1 MKYKIAIE
9 ETTFKK
15 KVSIIGAGFVGA
27 TTAYALM
34 MKGLARE
41 IVLVDANKKAADG
54 EILDLGHGLPSMG
67 AASIYHGDY
76 ADCRDS
82 DLIIISAGRGRKPNE
97 TRLDMAA
104 GNLGIVKE
112 VLEKLAPHYNK
123 GIIVLITNPV
133 DIITHKAI
141 EWTGLP
147 FGKVFGT
154 GCLLDSSRF
163 VRAIADHLGV
173 QTELVNGMVVG
184 EHGDSQVLLWS
195 KVTIAGVPVE
205 EYCRVHNIAFTGE
218 DKAAI
223 ASKVRTMGADIIATK
238 GKTHFG
244 IATCVASLADAILNG
259 RTTIATVCTRL
270 EGEYGVSGIT
280 LSVPTIVTNNG
291 VEKRLT
297 NGWDEGEI
305 QMFRESAEKLKTV
318 LETVNIP

>member
-1 MKYKIAIE
+1 
-9 ETTFKK
+9 
-15 KVSIIGAGFVGA
+15 
-27 TTAYALM
+27 M

-41 IVLVDANKKAADG
+41 IVLVDANKKSADG
-54 EILDLGHGLPSMG
+54 EILDLGHGIPSMG
-67 AASIYHGDY
+67 SANIYHGDY
-76 ADCRDS
+76 ADCKDS

-104 GNLGIVKE
+104 GNLTIMKE
-112 VLEKLAPHYNK
+112 ILQNLSEHYNK

-133 DIITHKAI
+133 DIISHKAI

-163 VRAIADHLGV
+163 IRAIADHLEV
-173 QTELVNGMVVG
+173 NTELVNAMVVG
-184 EHGDSQVLLWS
+184 EHGDSQVPLWS
-195 KVTIAGVPVE
+195 KVTIAGFPIKD
-205 EYCRVHNIAFTGE
+205 YCKAHKISFTEE

-223 ASKVRTMGADIIATK
+223 ASKVKTMGADIIDTK

-259 RTTIATVCTRL
+259 RTTIATVCTTL
-270 EGEYGVSGIT
+270 EGEYGVSDIT
-280 LSVPTIVTNNG
+280 VSVPCIVTNNG

-297 NGWDEGEI
+297 NGWDEKEI
-305 QMFRESAEKLKTV
+305 ELFRDSANKLKDV
-318 LETVNIP
+318 LETVDID